1 MSKTRIPLQPGASAA
16 GAALPPSPR
25 GQPAKRVSRALPWLP
40 LVFAGGL
47 ALGWAGHAQRQSA
60 APGQIA
66 DQQTPQLLRQ
76 PRQGLAHP
84 LLACE
89 GRGDDP
95 ATAGLRAEVGQLIA
109 AAKAAGKVAQV
120 SVIYQDLEMCRGFS
134 IEPDQLFRPASLL
147 KLPLAMAVLQRASH
161 DPAVLQRELP
171 FAGPT
176 QREDEGPHA
185 LAAGQSYAVG
195 ELLARMIRWSR
206 NDAKA
211 LLAAM
216 VGDAELRNV
225 YKSLDVLWPYG
236 EGAADAAMSGR
247 HIARILRTLYDASW
261 LDAASSDLLLQ
272 LLAESEHRAALP
284 SGVPAGVKV
293 SHKWGHRLVPGAE
306 ERHHFHDC
314 GILHL
319 PERPLL
325 LCVLTEGRREPDL
338 HALIGQIARVV
349 VADSQR
355 PH

>member
-1 MSKTRIPLQPGASAA
+1 MSKARVPLQPAVTAP
-16 GAALPPSPR
+16 GAAQPPSPR

-47 ALGWAGHAQRQSA
+47 ALGWAGHAQRQAA
-60 APGQIA
+60 APDLGA
-66 DQQTPQLLRQ
+66 DQARPQLLRQ
-76 PRQGLAHP
+76 PRLGLAHP

-89 GRGDDP
+89 SRGDDP

-109 AAKAAGKVAQV
+109 AAKAAGKVGQV
-120 SVIYQDLEMCRGFS
+120 SVIYQDLEKCRGFS

-185 LAAGQSYAVG
+185 LTAGQSYAVR
-195 ELLARMIRWSR
+195 ELLERMIRWSR

-211 LLAAM
+211 LLSEL
-216 VGDAELRNV
+216 VGEAELRKV
-225 YKSLDVLWPYG
+225 YTSLDVPWPYG
-236 EGAADAAMSGR
+236 EGAVDAAMSGR

-284 SGVPAGVKV
+284 SGVPAGVQV
-293 SHKWGHRLVPGAE
+293 SHKWGHRLIPGTE

-314 GILHL
+314 GIVHL

-325 LCVLTEGRREPDL
+325 LCVLTEGRREVDL

-349 VADSQR
+349 VADGQR
-355 PH
+355 LH

>member
-60 APGQIA
+60 APALSA
-66 DQQTPQLLRQ
+66 DRETPQLLRQ

-95 ATAGLRAEVGQLIA
+95 ATAGLRAEVGQLVA

-161 DPAVLQRELP
+161 DPALLQRELP
-171 FAGPT
+171 FAGAT
-176 QREDEGPHA
+176 QREEASAQG
-185 LAAGQSYAVG
+185 LTAGRSYAVR
-195 ELLARMIRWSR
+195 ELLERMIRWSR

-211 LLAAM
+211 LLAEL
-216 VGDAELRNV
+216 VGEAELRQV
-225 YKSLDVLWPYG
+225 YTALDVPWPYG

-247 HIARILRTLYDASW
+247 HIARIMRTLYDASW

-284 SGVPAGVKV
+284 SGVPAGVQV

-314 GILHL
+314 GIVHL
-319 PERPLL
+319 PARPLL
-325 LCVLTEGRREPDL
+325 LCVLTEGRREADL

-349 VADSQR
+349 VADGQR
-355 PH
+355 LH